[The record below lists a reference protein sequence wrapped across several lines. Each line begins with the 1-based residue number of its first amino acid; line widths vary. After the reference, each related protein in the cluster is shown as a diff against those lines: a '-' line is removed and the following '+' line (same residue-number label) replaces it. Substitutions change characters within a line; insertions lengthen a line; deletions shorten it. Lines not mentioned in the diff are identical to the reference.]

1 MERYME
7 IAIIT
12 AQATY
17 MVATLSVLEKE
28 LKFLK
33 KVNEKVERIEMRCYE
48 RPKDQIFEMGECIC
62 KQIIG

>member
-17 MVATLSVLEKE
+17 MVDTLAVLEKE

-48 RPKDQIFEMGECIC
+48 RPKDQIFEIGECIC

>member
-12 AQATY
+12 VQATY
-17 MVATLSVLEKE
+17 MVSTLSVLEKE

-48 RPKDQIFEMGECIC
+48 RPQDQIFEIGECIC

>member
-1 MERYME
+1 MERYIE

-17 MVATLSVLEKE
+17 MVSTLSALEEE
-28 LKFLK
+28 LAFLK
-33 KVNEKVERIEMRCYE
+33 RVNENVERIELRCYE